1 MKWSFER
8 KWIARGFSLT
18 LIVMGVVSFAS
29 FKNAIEIRESA
40 NRVQQ
45 TYETLN
51 TLTDFYAA
59 MTVAESGRRG
69 YIFLGNAKELKRYE
83 IAIKSMQAEMKT
95 LQKQIG
101 NHSSQQQRFLQLNLL
116 ANQRITLLE
125 ESIKLYQ
132 QDKRPSPVQTLI
144 TERSVEI
151 RDKILPLIANI
162 RKEEESFLQRYLS
175 QSQYNIHT
183 RIWIEI
189 LGTFLSFIIISSLC
203 YVLYRQWIKRGKIE
217 KLEHSLAQERE
228 FSELKLRFFSMVS
241 HEFRTP
247 LSVILLSSQLL
258 REILEEL
265 VDKQQLKNLY
275 RIQSSAK
282 LMNHLLTDILTLSR
296 AESGKLEYKP
306 QLINVENFCLNLVE
320 DLQLFGTTPYIIKFL
335 KNGLCYRTSLDEKLL
350 YSILSNLLLNAI
362 KYSHSKGTVYLILN
376 CEPDATVFH
385 VEDEGIGIPVEDIE
399 KIYEPF
405 YRGQNIENR
414 VGSGLGLAV
423 VKKCVELHQG
433 EIFVSSK
440 VGVGTKFTVTIPQ
453 NSVINTEDNPYF
465 TKAS

>member
-69 YIFLGNAKELKRYE
+69 YIFLGNEKELKRYE
-83 IAIKSMQAEMKT
+83 IAIKNMQSEMKT

-101 NHSSQQQRFLQLNLL
+101 NNFSQQQRFLQLNLL
-116 ANQRITLLE
+116 ANQRIALLKK
-125 ESIKLYQ
+125 SIQLYQ
-132 QDKRPSPVQTLI
+132 QDKRPSSVQNLI
-144 TERSVEI
+144 TERSVQI
-151 RDKILPLIANI
+151 RNKILPLLANI
-162 RKEEESFLQRYLS
+162 RKEEESSLQIYLS
-175 QSQYNIHT
+175 QSQYSIHT

-362 KYSHSKGTVYLILN
+362 KYSPSEGTVYLILN
-376 CEPDATVFH
+376 CEADATVFQ
-385 VEDEGIGIPVEDIE
+385 VKDEGIGIPVEDIE

-440 VGVGTKFTVTIPQ
+440 VGVGTKFTVKIPQ

-465 TKAS
+465 AKAS